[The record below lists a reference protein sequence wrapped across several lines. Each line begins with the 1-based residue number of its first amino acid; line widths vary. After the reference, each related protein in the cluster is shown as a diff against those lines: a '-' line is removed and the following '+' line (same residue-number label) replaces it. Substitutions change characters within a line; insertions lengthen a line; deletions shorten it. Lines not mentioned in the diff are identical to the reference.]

1 MNKVK
6 VWHAWTTTFKTLLKE
21 LKHAVQFLELT
32 QDEVHVKQ
40 RPINSNTEKISVEHN
55 LPESSREE
63 TSVTLRKT
71 WTEQPEGKMGHEK
84 A

>member
-1 MNKVK
+1 M
-6 VWHAWTTTFKTLLKE
+6 
-21 LKHAVQFLELT
+21 
-32 QDEVHVKQ
+32 HVKQ
-40 RPINSNTEKISVEHN
+40 RPIISNTEKISVEHN

-71 WTEQPEGKMGHEK
+71 WRDQPEGKMGHEK

>member
-1 MNKVK
+1 M
-6 VWHAWTTTFKTLLKE
+6 
-21 LKHAVQFLELT
+21 
-32 QDEVHVKQ
+32 HVKQ
-40 RPINSNTEKISVEHN
+40 RLIISNTEKISVEHN

-71 WTEQPEGKMGHEK
+71 WRDQPEGKMGYEK

>member
-1 MNKVK
+1 MR
-6 VWHAWTTTFKTLLKE
+6 
-21 LKHAVQFLELT
+21 
-32 QDEVHVKQ
+32 VKQ
-40 RPINSNTEKISVEHN
+40 RPIISNTEKNSVEHN

-71 WTEQPEGKMGHEK
+71 WREQPEGKMGHVK

>member
-1 MNKVK
+1 MN
-6 VWHAWTTTFKTLLKE
+6 HN
-21 LKHAVQFLELT
+21 VQNFT
-32 QDEVHVKQ
+32 KRIKARSTVFRTKDEVHVKQ